1 MEAKVISLLNRTASA
16 PKTGKQ
22 AASHK
27 KSNLLVQTSAGVWNV
42 QGGQSHGSFIV
53 RQDNLYKVQSL
64 NVMRQPP
71 PLSVP
76 YTSALAIF
84 QIIALAAS
92 VLTFTGLSM
101 FGLYSLIH

>member
-16 PKTGKQ
+16 PKANKQ
-22 AASHK
+22 ATSNK
-27 KSNLLVQTSAGVWNV
+27 KSNLLVKTSAGVWNV
-42 QGGQSHGSFIV
+42 QGGQSHGSFVV
-53 RQDNLYKVQSL
+53 RQDNLYKVHSL

-76 YTSALAIF
+76 QTSALAIF

-92 VLTFTGLSM
+92 LLIFSGLSM